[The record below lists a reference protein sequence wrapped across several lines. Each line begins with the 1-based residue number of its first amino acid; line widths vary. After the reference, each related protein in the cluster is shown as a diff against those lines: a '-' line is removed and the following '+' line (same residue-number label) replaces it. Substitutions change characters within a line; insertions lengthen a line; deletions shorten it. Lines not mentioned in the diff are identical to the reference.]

1 MLFNLFSR
9 KNIAN
14 LTDEDL
20 IDLIKKGN
28 KRLALGELY
37 KRYAHLMFGVGLKYL
52 KNQTDAEDLVMG
64 VFEKLEAKIT
74 KSNINH
80 LKNWLYTITKN
91 ECLMK
96 LRKKK
101 VLTHDVESALI
112 FKADTSQESLEEYLI
127 NEQKY
132 KALEQSISKLKDVQ
146 QKCIELFYLKN
157 KCYDEVATETG
168 FEVKKVKSY
177 IQNGK
182 RNLKLILENEQAF
195 KS

>member
-1 MLFNLFSR
+1 MLFNLFLR

-28 KRLALGELY
+28 NRLALGELY

-64 VFEKLEAKIT
+64 IFENLVTKIA

-80 LKNWLYTITKN
+80 LKNWLYTVTKN

-101 VLTHDVESALI
+101 VLTNDVESALI
-112 FKADTSQESLEEYLI
+112 FKADKSQESLEEYFT

-132 KALEQSISKLKDVQ
+132 KVLEQAISKLKDVQ

-157 KCYDEVATETG
+157 KCYDEVAIETG